1 MYDWHYG
8 MHTGWMS
15 LWWLLGAVVLAV
27 ILAFFFRGLAGNGT
41 PDSPEQILKRRYA
54 GGEISREEVDRTL
67 ADLRR

>member
-8 MHTGWMS
+8 MHSGWMS
-15 LWWLLGAVVLAV
+15 LWWILAAVALAV
-27 ILAFFFRGLAGNGT
+27 ILAFVFQGFARNGT

-54 GGEISREEVDRTL
+54 GGEITREEFDRTL